1 MENIIPIN
9 TNDQKKFMQK
19 FTNKLFGNILKS
31 KEIDNKTQIEQFDH
45 DRREI
50 MNIIAILLDQGLS
63 INERLKRA
71 GRAPANSS
79 FTKEFK
85 NNFIKLAKKNH
96 KILEKSQKQKGN
108 ELKGILN
115 LTLNN
120 FTLNI
125 FFKNVVSNSINLT
138 LKNDKKLNK
147 FNHIKQIKKENFKI
161 KSNIKKNIIE
171 DKINNSKLNIKN
183 NINDIKKPQNKNFV
197 KLDSFTKVKAPVMGF
212 VPNVKISQVEALKKQ
227 RMEEKLNPKTSS
239 IGRTMNLY
247 KNSNN

>member
-9 TNDQKKFMQK
+9 ANNQKKFI
-19 FTNKLFGNILKS
+19 NKLFGNILKS
-31 KEIDNKTQIEQFDH
+31 KEIDNKAQIEQFDR

-85 NNFIKLAKKNH
+85 NNFIKLAKKNY
-96 KILEKSQKQKGN
+96 KILEKLRKQKGN

-147 FNHIKQIKKENFKI
+147 FNHIK
-161 KSNIKKNIIE
+161 
-171 DKINNSKLNIKN
+171 
-183 NINDIKKPQNKNFV
+183 KPQNKNFA

-212 VPNVKISQVEALKKQ
+212 VPKVKISQVEALKKQ

-239 IGRTMNLY
+239 VGRTMNLY